1 MIKIKSFFFIVV
13 ILTKR
18 NFDMKKRTAF
28 IYFLTLLLSLIS
40 LEVVKSETWICRY
53 EHQGKKKTFVRY
65 RRGFEFVSD
74 YDATSEILNENENNI
89 HLYSFYSGLENYYA
103 TFLDKKNSMFSMI
116 ALNPGNDTSLISG
129 ASKINY

>member
-1 MIKIKSFFFIVV
+1 
-13 ILTKR
+13 
-18 NFDMKKRTAF
+18 MKKRTAF
-28 IYFLTLLLSLIS
+28 VYFLIGCVSLIS
-40 LEVVKSETWICRY
+40 LEAIKSETWICRY

-103 TFLDKKNSMFSMI
+103 TFLDKKKKYWLPYFMLSITIMIILFVFSSSD
-116 ALNPGNDTSLISG
+116 DTGIFIYG
-129 ASKINY
+129 DQ